1 MEDGSMKR
9 IVCFGDSNTWGYDP
23 VNLCRYPKE
32 KRWPVIMQKELGGEY
47 EVLEEGLN
55 GRTTVW
61 EDPIEEHKC
70 GKDHLIP
77 IIKTHQPFDLLIIM
91 LGTNDLKKRFSLS
104 AFDIAQGAGTL
115 VGTAR
120 TTDDSVGGDAP
131 EVLLIAPPVVGKLTD
146 FAAMFEGAKEK
157 SQQFGAEFKRV
168 SDEMGCPFLD
178 IGPLIQSSDV
188 DGIHLDEANQN
199 TLGMT
204 IAAKV
209 KEIIG

>member
-1 MEDGSMKR
+1 MR
-9 IVCFGDSNTWGYDP
+9 N
-23 VNLCRYPKE
+23 
-32 KRWPVIMQKELGGEY
+32 ELGADH

-120 TTDDSVGGDAP
+120 TTDDAVGGDAP
-131 EVLLIAPPVVGKLTD
+131 EILLIAPPVVGKLTD
-146 FAAMFEGAKEK
+146 FAAMFEGAKER

-168 SDEMGCPFLD
+168 SDEMACPFLD
-178 IGPLIQSSDV
+178 IGPFIQSSDV
-188 DGIHLDEANQN
+188 DGIHLDEDNQKKSG
-199 TLGMT
+199 LA
-204 IAAKV
+204 IAEKV
-209 KEIIG
+209 KEILG